1 MSKQEQKLRD
11 LNRLPTDGYVVFPLS
26 MSRIGNAQSAKECYK
41 WLEFFEKKITILGL
55 DAVFLYTNGLYYND
69 DNSALEVRKR
79 TNGQMIS
86 HSNAV
91 RKLVIKNRKYMPQAI
106 HFVPW
111 DYIILNSPEF
121 DECYIKLKELDK
133 KDKIFHE
140 LVLDTLKDRKETE
153 ANLNFILEE
162 IAVTHLIKQKLIEFP
177 KTLVKKDSFRL
188 IAYPGPPL
196 KADIYQW
203 KKKVLPQSKEFQFYA
218 SHYDLTNRVIYNF
231 DDLPDT

>member
-1 MSKQEQKLRD
+1 
-11 LNRLPTDGYVVFPLS
+11 
-26 MSRIGNAQSAKECYK
+26 
-41 WLEFFEKKITILGL
+41 
-55 DAVFLYTNGLYYND
+55 
-69 DNSALEVRKR
+69 
-79 TNGQMIS
+79 
-86 HSNAV
+86 
-91 RKLVIKNRKYMPQAI
+91 MPQAI

-121 DECYIKLKELDK
+121 EEYYIKLKELDK

-162 IAVTHLIKQKLIEFP
+162 IAVTHVIRQKLIEFP

-218 SHYDLTNRVIYNF
+218 SHYDLANQVIYNF
-231 DDLPDT
+231 DDLPEV